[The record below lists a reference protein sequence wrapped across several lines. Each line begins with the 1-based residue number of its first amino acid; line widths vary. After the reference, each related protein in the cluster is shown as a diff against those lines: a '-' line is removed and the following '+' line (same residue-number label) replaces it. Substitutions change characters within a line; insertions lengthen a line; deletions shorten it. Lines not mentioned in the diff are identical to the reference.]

1 MLKSYQINNDHNYW
15 SYFLSN
21 TTLTQKKFKLVQID
35 NINHL
40 ELLSIY
46 GICEFQLAQHVKS
59 IIVE

>member
-46 GICEFQLAQHVKS
+46 GICEF
-59 IIVE
+59 